1 MCLQWESAKQQACK
15 KLQGPVKEL
24 ECNNSCFSVASS
36 FAFAP
41 LTESPKQATMSKTNT
56 SVGSFKFYSVTRQG
70 IQLAY
75 TNTTVSLSKRSY
87 ISDSMSPFGHEC
99 HISLHQKNN
108 KTFIWQQKLSWPLP
122 EDDQIR
128 KRSGAYFLALLFSG
142 NLPFLSEKKKVH

>member
-41 LTESPKQATMSKTNT
+41 LTKSPKQATMSKTNT

-108 KTFIWQQKLSWPLP
+108 KTFIWQQKLS
-122 EDDQIR
+122 
-128 KRSGAYFLALLFSG
+128 
-142 NLPFLSEKKKVH
+142 